1 MSETIANVTLALVV
15 LLAVGLCVFMPLLV
29 FAAIKDLKNR
39 GAK

>member
-1 MSETIANVTLALVV
+1 VIELLANVALTLIV

-39 GAK
+39 GEK